1 MQLPMLHAVRILQA
15 RHFIQNQRFIS
26 HPAPAQYDATVL
38 CSKKKR
44 GRPKKVSAAWNID
57 DTAPIILLDDSD
69 DDEPSADVAYC
80 VAV

>member
-1 MQLPMLHAVRILQA
+1 MQCGFCKHV
-15 RHFIQNQRFIS
+15 IS
-26 HPAPAQYDATVL
+26 FKINVLYHPVPAQYDATVL

-57 DTAPIILLDDSD
+57 DAAPIILLDDSD